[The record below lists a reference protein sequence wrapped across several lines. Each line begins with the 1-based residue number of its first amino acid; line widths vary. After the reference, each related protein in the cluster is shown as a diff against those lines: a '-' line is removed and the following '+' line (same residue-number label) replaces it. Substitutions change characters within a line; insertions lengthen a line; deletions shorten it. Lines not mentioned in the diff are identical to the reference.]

1 MPRTSSETGAA
12 NGSSAAAAAASHAKA
27 RVVGPEAGEAP
38 ELRDLLQALQA
49 VRVGDFSV
57 RMAGHQLG
65 LLGKVADTFNDDL
78 AKRGSTIRFDLA
90 RVDD

>member
-12 NGSSAAAAAASHAKA
+12 NGSSAAAAAPSHAKA
-27 RVVGPEAGEAP
+27 RGAEAETGEAS

-65 LLGKVADTFNDDL
+65 LMGKIADTFN
-78 AKRGSTIRFDLA
+78 
-90 RVDD
+90 